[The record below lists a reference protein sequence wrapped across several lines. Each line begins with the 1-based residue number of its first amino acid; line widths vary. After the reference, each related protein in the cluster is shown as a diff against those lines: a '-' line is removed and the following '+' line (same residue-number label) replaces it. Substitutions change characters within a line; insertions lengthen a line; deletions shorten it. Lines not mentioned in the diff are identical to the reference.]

1 MGSGNSSINPLPE
14 SGIVQTMRQKYGNEC
29 VECLNEWTN
38 SYGFPKG
45 GSLSTKEVKK
55 LKGKLREAEDKLKK

>member
-1 MGSGNSSINPLPE
+1 M
-14 SGIVQTMRQKYGNEC
+14 
-29 VECLNEWTN
+29 ECLNEWTN

-55 LKGKLREAEDKLKK
+55 LKGKLREAEDKLKKKKTVVWLRMPNMSLPSPS